1 MRGCLRFRRS
11 RASGP
16 RGGGRMHRAQGQAGP
31 PDLPYRSSR
40 RCGAATGLT
49 SVTSALEYLEKAPG
63 SPVRF

>member
-1 MRGCLRFRRS
+1 
-11 RASGP
+11 
-16 RGGGRMHRAQGQAGP
+16 MHRAQGQAGP

-40 RCGAATGLT
+40 RCGDATGLT